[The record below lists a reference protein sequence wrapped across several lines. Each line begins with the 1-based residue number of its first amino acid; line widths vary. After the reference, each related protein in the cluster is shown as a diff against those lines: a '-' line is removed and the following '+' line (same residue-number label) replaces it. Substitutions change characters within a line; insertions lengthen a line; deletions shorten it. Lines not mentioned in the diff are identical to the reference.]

1 MASGKFVRGPVVPSS
16 LLIDKDTFYDSG
28 SDNEEED
35 SDVNNPTNRKQRHSI
50 QSTGSSRTG
59 SIDGGVVHVNAME
72 DITSVS
78 VNQMGSSVIDPLSRV
93 HVMDSLSRDSSGG
106 MMGEN
111 GNDSEK
117 SSRQP
122 PQPIPS
128 SRSPVRPINDTRGT
142 SNSPLKT
149 SFKETTTNQPLKMSS
164 KEYAVSNQQLSLE
177 YSGTYPVNALCQ
189 HVSDEHPR
197 SLHTQYHYS

>member
-78 VNQMGSSVIDPLSRV
+78 VNQMGSNVIDPLSRV

-117 SSRQP
+117 SSQR
-122 PQPIPS
+122 QPIPS
-128 SRSPVRPINDTRGT
+128 SRSPVRPINDSRGT

-177 YSGTYPVNALCQ
+177 YSGTHPVMHYFNTA
-189 HVSDEHPR
+189 DEHPR